1 MSWLSQLWNLHEHG
15 KVRRSHETPAVARA
29 QMGTAIAATSSQ
41 RDRGIN
47 KVGLEHR
54 RPTRA

>member
-1 MSWLSQLWNLHEHG
+1 
-15 KVRRSHETPAVARA
+15 
-29 QMGTAIAATSSQ
+29 MGTAIAATSSQ